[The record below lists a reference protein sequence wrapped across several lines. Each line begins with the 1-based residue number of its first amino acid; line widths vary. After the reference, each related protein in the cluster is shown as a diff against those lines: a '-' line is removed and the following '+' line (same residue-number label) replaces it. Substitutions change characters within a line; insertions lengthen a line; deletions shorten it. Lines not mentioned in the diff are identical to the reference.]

1 MISYG
6 YHHLVPIDIDT
17 NKTYMKEMIKMDSFV
32 GACRFCGQVQTIVA
46 GRQEEADEIATL
58 NCNCD
63 DAEAYRRRKDLMTL
77 IDSTCQDLP
86 EDCGF
91 VNMSVGQIKA
101 LRDLG
106 GMVADGFVMKATVDI
121 ADSRCMINRKK
132 DGSFTFR
139 RNKVLCLGGD
149 I

>member
-1 MISYG
+1 
-6 YHHLVPIDIDT
+6 
-17 NKTYMKEMIKMDSFV
+17 MKNYEGV
-32 GACRFCGQVQTIVA
+32 CPFCGQVQTVQA
-46 GRQEEADEIATL
+46 SSQEEANEIATL
-58 NCNCD
+58 SCNCD
-63 DAEAYRRRKDLMTL
+63 EAEAYRRRKDLMTL

-106 GMVADGFVMKATVDI
+106 SMVADGFIMKATIDI

>member
-1 MISYG
+1 
-6 YHHLVPIDIDT
+6 
-17 NKTYMKEMIKMDSFV
+17 MKRIE
-32 GACRFCGQVQTIVA
+32 GACRFCGQIQTV
-46 GRQEEADEIATL
+46 EAEDRADADRIATL

-63 DAEAYRRRKDLMTL
+63 DAAAYRSREDLMAL

-91 VNMSVGQIKA
+91 TNMSLGQIKA
-101 LRDLG
+101 MHELG
-106 GMVADGFVMKATVDI
+106 DMVADGFIMKATVDI

-139 RNKVLCLGGD
+139 RNKVLCLGGGRLETRGK
-149 I
+149 

>member
-1 MISYG
+1 
-6 YHHLVPIDIDT
+6 
-17 NKTYMKEMIKMDSFV
+17 MKSIEGVCK
-32 GACRFCGQVQTIVA
+32 FCGQVQTVQA
-46 GRQEEADEIATL
+46 DSKAEADRIATL

-63 DAEAYRRRKDLMTL
+63 DAAAYRSREDLMAL

-91 VNMSVGQIKA
+91 TNMSVGQIKA
-101 LRDLG
+101 MHELG
-106 GMVADGFVMKATVDI
+106 DMVADGFIMKATVDI

-149 I
+149 V

>member
-1 MISYG
+1 
-6 YHHLVPIDIDT
+6 
-17 NKTYMKEMIKMDSFV
+17 MKQME
-32 GACRFCGQVQTIVA
+32 GACRFCGQIQTVQA
-46 GRQEEADEIATL
+46 ESKEEANRVATL

-63 DAEAYRRRKDLMTL
+63 EAEAYRRREELMTL
-77 IDSTCQDLP
+77 IDSTCVDLP
-86 EDCGF
+86 EDCAF
-91 VNMSVGQIKA
+91 VNMSVGQVNA

-106 GMVADGFVMKATVDI
+106 SMVADGFIMKATIDI
-121 ADSRCMINRKK
+121 AVSRCMINRKK

>member
-1 MISYG
+1 
-6 YHHLVPIDIDT
+6 
-17 NKTYMKEMIKMDSFV
+17 MKRIE
-32 GACRFCGQVQTIVA
+32 GACRFCGQVQTV
-46 GRQEEADEIATL
+46 EAEDRADADRIATL

-63 DAEAYRRRKDLMTL
+63 DAAAYRSREDLMAL

-91 VNMSVGQIKA
+91 TNMSVGQIKA
-101 LRDLG
+101 MHELG
-106 GMVADGFVMKATVDI
+106 DMVADGFIMKATVDI

-149 I
+149 V